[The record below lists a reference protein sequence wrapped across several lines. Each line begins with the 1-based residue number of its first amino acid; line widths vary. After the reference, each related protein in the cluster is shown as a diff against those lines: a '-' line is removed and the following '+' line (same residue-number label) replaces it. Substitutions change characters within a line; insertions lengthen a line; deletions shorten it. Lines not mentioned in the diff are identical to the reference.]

1 MKIVLLNNNPVVNK
15 LVTLSVQKT
24 SDELRTAESIE
35 AMEAGEYDLLIVDDV
50 LYGDGVMEKIDSKIN
65 FCESLYICSKD
76 APERGEFTKTL
87 KKPFLP
93 TDLVETLVSLGKM
106 VEATEPTIQSTKE
119 GEQEGDLDLLDDA
132 LFHDFETDETLDELD
147 DFDALEEVDDL
158 EMLEDASKEE
168 SYDDILLEDLKEEGV
183 LDRDDLQEVQS
194 LLEETEDSDDFDF
207 EAMQGAEEE
216 LDLGDEL
223 LAIDG
228 EQTEQDALEEEDA
241 ISFEDGE
248 FSELELQEDSLD
260 ATGELGDEEELDF
273 ETLEMQE
280 EAEAQDDLFV
290 SEETQDEAE
299 ISDAQEQV
307 QEELQDLEDFEEESF
322 DEEAFSSKIQ
332 EAVASLSE
340 EDLQTQIDEDIL
352 LNIGSLTSRDLKLA
366 IGEEVQEESQ
376 TLEEEEEEA
385 PQAAQSYSDEKV
397 LSALP
402 EGSVNGVEALK
413 KLLQI
418 LSDEEIAASLKGMK
432 ININITLGDA

>member
-50 LYGDGVMEKIDSKIN
+50 LYGDGVMEKIESKIN

-158 EMLEDASKEE
+158 EMLEDASEEE

>member
-35 AMEAGEYDLLIVDDV
+35 AMEAGEYDLLIVDDA

-106 VEATEPTIQSTKE
+106 VDAAEPKMQSATED
-119 GEQEGDLDLLDDA
+119 EQESDLDLLDDA